1 MEKFRKSKRII
12 IIFLVLILTSVS
24 LYNIFKQDIL
34 VYNNIASFSDLK
46 NPPSDKFAELK
57 STKTHTLKY
66 LVIHCTA
73 SKEGVDLKGKWFMNF
88 FKKEKGWDRPGYNE
102 IIELDGHR
110 FIAVPYNLD
119 DKVSRNEITYGV
131 ANYNSVTLNI
141 AYVGGVDKKLKPK
154 DTRTKAQKETIDK
167 IIKEFQKNIPDII
180 VMGHRDFFPKYA
192 RLKECPSY
200 DVKKEVKNL
209 QD

>member
-12 IIFLVLILTSVS
+12 ICLLLILS
-24 LYNIFKQDIL
+24 LISIYNIFKQDVL
-34 VYNNIASFSDLK
+34 VYKDIASFSDLK
-46 NPPSDKFAELK
+46 NPPSDNFAELK

-73 SKEGVDLKGKWFMNF
+73 SKEGVDLKGEWFMKF
-88 FKKEKGWDRPGYNE
+88 FKKKGWDRPGYNE
-102 IIELDGHR
+102 IVELDGHR
-110 FIAVPYNLD
+110 FVAVPYNLD
-119 DKVSRNEITYGV
+119 NKVSSNEITYGV

-141 AYVGGVDKKLKPK
+141 SYVGGVDKKLKPK
-154 DTRTKAQKETIDK
+154 DTRTKAQKESINK
-167 IIKEFQKNIPDII
+167 IIKEFQQNVPNII
-180 VMGHRDFFPKYA
+180 VLGHRDFFPKYA

-200 DVKKEVKNL
+200 DVKKELKNL